1 MRHLR
6 PIAAVLVALGLVLA
20 GGATAAAKGG
30 NAIAT
35 LDEPLPPSPAAGS
48 TITVGWSLALPQDD
62 GTTLPFWAENVFIR
76 FTPPTG
82 KPIEAAGHQDRQG
95 HFVATVKVP
104 AAGLG
109 EMAIGIRGEMCPD
122 GGACAPSTEFF
133 RIAETTALDVAAAA
147 ALARRAPAI
156 GQRREAA
163 VPPPA
168 AVVPVTVPDP
178 AAAPPVATPPVPAPT
193 AAPSVDVAW
202 LAMLAIIG
210 LALAGVAIAARG
222 RGRTTA
228 A

>member
-6 PIAAVLVALGLVLA
+6 PIAAVLAALGLVLA

-35 LDEPLPPSPAAGS
+35 LDEPLPPSPPAGS
-48 TITVGWSLALPQDD
+48 TITVAWSLALPQDD
-62 GTTLPFWAENVFIR
+62 GTTQPFWAENVFIR
-76 FTPPTG
+76 FTPPSG
-82 KPIEAAGHQDRQG
+82 KPIEAAGYQDRQG
-95 HFVATVKVP
+95 HFVAKVKVP
-104 AAGLG
+104 KAGLG
-109 EMAIGIRGEMCPD
+109 TMAIGIRGEMCPD
-122 GGACAPSTEFF
+122 GGTCAPSTEFF
-133 RIAETTALDVAAAA
+133 RISETTAFDVAAAA
-147 ALARRAPAI
+147 ALARRVPAN
-156 GQRREAA
+156 GQRPEAA

-168 AVVPVTVPDP
+168 PVVPATAPDP
-178 AAAPPVATPPVPAPT
+178 AAAPHAATPPVPAQP
-193 AAPSVDVAW
+193 AAPSVDGAW